1 MGSGMGIPSITLYA
15 TELFSFFGVEAI
27 IRIGSAGAIA
37 DDVKVRDVLLAMT
50 ATTNSAYSDCLAMP
64 GHVAPCATWEMLR
77 NAADIAD
84 EMGIKSIAG
93 NAYKNDGKTTCFWT
107 YTINGEEPSS
117 GRAGNTPINEGDTII
132 YVYQQESNEDLAEA
146 GSKAE

>member
-1 MGSGMGIPSITLYA
+1 MKLKRLIALAFAVLMAVCLISCGTQKIKVEAKVGVYVGEEFLLNP
-15 TELFSFFGVEAI
+15 FSVTVQGVEAPTI
-27 IRIGSAGAIA
+27 LQA
-37 DDVKVRDVLLAMT
+37 VREALEL
-50 ATTNSAYSDCLAMP
+50 NGIEY
-64 GHVAPCATWEMLR
+64 E
-77 NAADIAD
+77 AD

-117 GRAGNTPINEGDTII
+117 GRAGNTAINEGDTIM

>member
-1 MGSGMGIPSITLYA
+1 MKKIKIFALVLAIAMLSVCLISCGTQKIKVEAKVGVYVGEEFLLNP
-15 TELFSFFGVEAI
+15 FSVTVQGVEAPT
-27 IRIGSAGAIA
+27 SLQA
-37 DDVKVRDVLLAMT
+37 VREALEL
-50 ATTNSAYSDCLAMP
+50 NGIEY
-64 GHVAPCATWEMLR
+64 E
-77 NAADIAD
+77 AD

-117 GRAGNTPINEGDTII
+117 GRAGNTAINEGDTII

>member
-1 MGSGMGIPSITLYA
+1 MKKIKIFALVLAIAMLSVCLISCGTQKIK
-15 TELFSFFGVEAI
+15 VEA
-27 IRIGSAGAIA
+27 
-37 DDVKVRDVLLAMT
+37 KVGVYVGEEFLLNPFSVTVQSVEVPTILQAVRE
-50 ATTNSAYSDCLAMP
+50 ALELNGIEY
-64 GHVAPCATWEMLR
+64 E
-77 NAADIAD
+77 AD

-117 GRAGNTPINEGDTII
+117 GRAGNTAINEGDTII

>member
-1 MGSGMGIPSITLYA
+1 MKKFKIFALVLAVAMLSACLISCGTQKIK
-15 TELFSFFGVEAI
+15 VEA
-27 IRIGSAGAIA
+27 
-37 DDVKVRDVLLAMT
+37 KVGVYVGEEFLLNPFSVTVQSVEVPTILQAVRE
-50 ATTNSAYSDCLAMP
+50 ALELNGIEY
-64 GHVAPCATWEMLR
+64 E
-77 NAADIAD
+77 AD

>member
-1 MGSGMGIPSITLYA
+1 MKKIKVEAKVGVYVGEEFLLNP
-15 TELFSFFGVEAI
+15 FSVTVQGVEAPTI
-27 IRIGSAGAIA
+27 LQA
-37 DDVKVRDVLLAMT
+37 VREALEL
-50 ATTNSAYSDCLAMP
+50 NGIEYES
-64 GHVAPCATWEMLR
+64 
-77 NAADIAD
+77 D

-117 GRAGNTPINEGDTII
+117 GRAGNTAINEGDTII

>member
-1 MGSGMGIPSITLYA
+1 MRKFKIVALVLAIAMLSACLIGCGSKKIK
-15 TELFSFFGVEAI
+15 VEAK
-27 IRIGSAGAIA
+27 IGVYVGEEFILNPFSVTVQNTEAPTILQA
-37 DDVKVRDVLLAMT
+37 VREALEL
-50 ATTNSAYSDCLAMP
+50 NGIEY
-64 GHVAPCATWEMLR
+64 E
-77 NAADIAD
+77 AD

-93 NAYKNDGKTTCFWT
+93 NAYKNDGKTTCFWP

-117 GRAGNTPINEGDTII
+117 GRAGNTAINEGDTII

>member
-1 MGSGMGIPSITLYA
+1 MKKIKIFALVLAIAMLSACLISCGTQKIKVEAKVGVYVGEEFLLNP
-15 TELFSFFGVEAI
+15 FSVTVQGVEAPTI
-27 IRIGSAGAIA
+27 LQA
-37 DDVKVRDVLLAMT
+37 VREALEL
-50 ATTNSAYSDCLAMP
+50 NGIEYES
-64 GHVAPCATWEMLR
+64 
-77 NAADIAD
+77 D

-117 GRAGNTPINEGDTII
+117 GRAGNTAINEGDTII

>member
-1 MGSGMGIPSITLYA
+1 MKKFKIFALVLAVAMLSACLISCGTQKVK
-15 TELFSFFGVEAI
+15 VEA
-27 IRIGSAGAIA
+27 
-37 DDVKVRDVLLAMT
+37 KVGVYVGEEFLLNPFSVT
-50 ATTNSAYSDCLAMP
+50 VQS
-64 GHVAPCATWEMLR
+64 VEAPTILQAVREALEL
-77 NAADIAD
+77 NGIEYEAD

-117 GRAGNTPINEGDTII
+117 GRAGNTAINEGDTII